1 MRLIDADALKENVKY
16 QAGICRLLN
25 NDAMKE
31 YANIMEFGFCKEI
44 DNAPTITLLEKED
57 NPDWLPFEE
66 YDSIS
71 TSDERAEIL
80 NTITEAIENK
90 NFWVAG
96 YDDTDGVFLKV
107 LLMKGDKE

>member
-1 MRLIDADALKENVKY
+1 MRPIDADAFKDYFWNAYEQVKHTY
-16 QAGICRLLN
+16 PDGGEWAKGITEDL
-25 NDAMKE
+25 
-31 YANIMEFGFCKEI
+31 CKDI
-44 DNAPTITLLEKED
+44 DKQPTITLLE
-57 NPDWLPFEE
+57 EE

-71 TSDERAEIL
+71 TSDERTEIL

>member
-1 MRLIDADALKENVKY
+1 MRPIDADALKENVKY

-25 NDAMKE
+25 NDAMRE

-44 DNAPTITLLEKED
+44 DNAPTITLLE
-57 NPDWLPFEE
+57 EE

-107 LLMKGDKE
+107 LLMKGGKE

>member
-1 MRLIDADALKENVKY
+1 MRPIDADAFKDYFWDAYEQVKHTY
-16 QAGICRLLN
+16 PDGGEWAKGITEDL
-25 NDAMKE
+25 
-31 YANIMEFGFCKEI
+31 CKDI
-44 DNAPTITLLEKED
+44 DKQPTITLLENED

-90 NFWVAG
+90 KFWVAG

>member
-1 MRLIDADALKENVKY
+1 MRPIDADAFKDYFWNAYEQVKHTY
-16 QAGICRLLN
+16 PDGGEWAKGITEDL
-25 NDAMKE
+25 
-31 YANIMEFGFCKEI
+31 CKDI
-44 DNAPTITLLEKED
+44 DKQPTIILLE
-57 NPDWLPFEE
+57 EE

-80 NTITEAIENK
+80 NIITEAIENK